1 MNFDKEVNKVV
12 KKVNFINTTTEKE
25 VKIIKKYLGIKSN
38 DLQTALFALC
48 KKLAYIEENI
58 NLIAGG
64 LIDLSELNQIDPKT
78 FDELIKFFVK
88 EKERIKKSKSI

>member
-1 MNFDKEVNKVV
+1 MN
-12 KKVNFINTTTEKE
+12 TEKE
-25 VKIIKKYLGIKSN
+25 VKFIKEYLGIKT
-38 DLQTALFALC
+38 DILHTTILAIC

>member
-1 MNFDKEVNKVV
+1 MSKLNEEK
-12 KKVNFINTTTEKE
+12 FIKDYLSIKTDTITKYSRADNLHTT
-25 VKIIKKYLGIKSN
+25 ILAI
-38 DLQTALFALC
+38 C